1 MRKSSSIFFIVVIV
15 PFLASCG
22 RRQQKVVPTV
32 NAAKVDS
39 LSTKIQ
45 QLEEQNAAQE
55 ARIKDLEDDLKDV
68 IGFLNQQG
76 Y

>member
-1 MRKSSSIFFIVVIV
+1 MRKSSTIFFIVVIV

-22 RRQQKVVPTV
+22 QRQQNVVPTV

-39 LSTKIQ
+39 LSTRIQ
-45 QLEEQNAAQE
+45 QLEEQNAAQD
-55 ARIKDLEDDLKDV
+55 ARIKDLEDDLEDV
-68 IGFLNQQG
+68 ISFLNERG